1 MTIEEFLEQVCNVTI
16 DYELREALWENSL
29 AVEDSITIKTKSG
42 IVLIGEE
49 LQLWNTQDIKM
60 KASL

>member
-16 DYELREALWENSL
+16 DYELREALWENGL
-29 AVEDSITIKTKSG
+29 AVEDSITVKTKSG

-49 LQLWNTQDIKM
+49 L
-60 KASL
+60 